1 MLLGIRDLCEA
12 NGAKFFIMIAERPLR
27 IPDAPT
33 MFEVKGKGYWLS
45 ANARRALL
53 ARVVGGLSTIRV
65 MGTPPDAV
73 ISKTDGHWNTEGNE
87 YVMDSLGRRLAS
99 ELR

>member
-1 MLLGIRDLCEA
+1 
-12 NGAKFFIMIAERPLR
+12 
-27 IPDAPT
+27 

-45 ANARRALL
+45 AAARRALL
-53 ARVVGGLSTIRV
+53 ARVVEGLSTIRV
-65 MGTPPDAV
+65 TGTPPDAV
-73 ISKTDGHWNTEGNE
+73 VSRTDGHWNAEGNR